1 MHITRDFKSGPVH
14 VIKIFLVLYFCEAFC
29 FDCDEKLWLPD
40 LLFQVIQ
47 NMDCACIL
55 GNRMHSMH
63 AHGLC
68 MDTVTVAWYTNK
80 IEEYLRKKNARS

>member
-1 MHITRDFKSGPVH
+1 MASR
-14 VIKIFLVLYFCEAFC
+14 C
-29 FDCDEKLWLPD
+29 
-40 LLFQVIQ
+40 LFQVIQ

-68 MDTVTVAWYTNK
+68 MDTVSVAWYTNK